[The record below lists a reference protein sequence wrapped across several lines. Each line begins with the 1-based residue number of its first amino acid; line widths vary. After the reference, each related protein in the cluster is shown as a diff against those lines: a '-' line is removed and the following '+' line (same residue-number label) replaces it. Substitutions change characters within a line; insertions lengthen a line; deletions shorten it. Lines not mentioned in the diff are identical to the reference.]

1 MPGRDSDLTHLLRQ
15 LGSGDRDADAAVLDL
30 VYDRLKGVANR
41 LFAGERADHTLH
53 PTAIVHAAW
62 QRLAREQGANWK
74 ARSQFFAV
82 GATVMRRI
90 LVDHAR
96 GRVRQKRGG
105 GAAAQSL
112 SGIAAPDDHLHTDL
126 LDLDEQLQQLAQL
139 DPRQHQIVELR
150 FFSGLT
156 VAEVADVLDVS
167 VRTVEAEW
175 TMAKAWLRRQLA
187 RGLD

>member
-1 MPGRDSDLTHLLRQ
+1 M
-15 LGSGDRDADAAVLDL
+15 
-30 VYDRLKGVANR
+30 
-41 LFAGERADHTLH
+41 
-53 PTAIVHAAW
+53 HAAW
-62 QRLAREQGANWK
+62 EKLSREDGANWK

-96 GRVRQKRGG
+96 SRARLKRGG
-105 GAAAQSL
+105 GVEAGTL
-112 SGIAAPDDHLHTDL
+112 SGVASPDHRSHTDL
-126 LDLDEQLQQLAQL
+126 LDLDDNLQELAKL
-139 DPRQHQIVELR
+139 DQRQHQIVELR

-156 VAEVADVLDVS
+156 VAEVADILGVS

-175 TMAKAWLRRQLA
+175 TMAKAWLKRQLT